1 MAHKNVR
8 IGILVA
14 NEADEMQVIIPI
26 QIWKKAGF
34 IVELISLEKKNS
46 VILQNE
52 VKVSCNGTIDKIN
65 LSQFNSI
72 YIPGGDSYKKFLD
85 PKFDPK
91 IMKILQKD
99 FLNEKKNIFTM
110 GEALKI
116 LIEWDLLNK
125 RKCTG
130 HKSLKSDTPKG
141 LFDEK
146 NPIVVSKGLITARG
160 SLNSY
165 NFALEVVKLH
175 GGATTHKKIVA
186 DFSDK

>member
-8 IGILVA
+8 IGILIA
-14 NEADEMQVIIPI
+14 NEADEMQVIIPV

-52 VKVSCNGTIDKIN
+52 IKLSCNGTIDKIN

-72 YIPGGDSYKKFLD
+72 YIPGGDSYKKMLD
-85 PKFDPK
+85 PKFDPR
-91 IMKILQKD
+91 IMKTLQKD
-99 FLNEKKNIFTM
+99 FTNEKKNIFTM

-116 LIEWDLLNK
+116 LIDWDLLNK

-130 HKSLKSDTPKG
+130 PKSLKGEIPSS

-146 NPIVVSKGLITARG
+146 SKIVVSKGLITARG
-160 SLNSY
+160 SLNAY
-165 NFALEVVKLH
+165 DFALEVVKLH
-175 GGATTHKKIVA
+175 GGATVHKKIVTEFA
-186 DFSDK
+186 NQ

>member
-1 MAHKNVR
+1 MNNKNIR

-14 NEADEMQVIIPI
+14 NEADEMQLIIPV

-46 VILQNE
+46 VILKHE

-72 YIPGGDSYKKFLD
+72 YIPGGDSFKKFLD
-85 PKFDPK
+85 PKFDQK
-91 IMKILQKD
+91 IMKTLQKD
-99 FLNEKKNIFTM
+99 FLNDKKNIFAM

-116 LIEWDLLNK
+116 LIDWDLLNK

-130 HKSLKSDTPKG
+130 HISLKNEVPS
-141 LFDEK
+141 LFDTK
-146 NPIVVSKGLITARG
+146 SNIVVSKGLITARG

-165 NFALEVVKLH
+165 DFAMEVVKYH
-175 GGATTHKKIVA
+175 SGSAAQKKIINE
-186 DFSDK
+186 FQNQ